1 MKQEFTIYVR
11 GKVVESGL
19 TLDEKKY
26 AICGQL
32 QKGVPG
38 EETVQLQYKLMEE
51 DEDEDDE
58 EWEQQEFTVPAKET
72 SFELSLHD
80 LRGIQDGLEY
90 AVRIRYFQR
99 WYLRTKSASVN
110 DLRFVISSGLTFLEI
125 GHQKQPQAEVAYT
138 SKPEVIQL
146 RRPLNKS
153 LI

>member
-19 TLDEKKY
+19 ALDEKKY

-51 DEDEDDE
+51 DDQ
-58 EWEQQEFTVPAKET
+58 EWEQQEFIVPAKET

-99 WYLRTKSASVN
+99 W
-110 DLRFVISSGLTFLEI
+110 
-125 GHQKQPQAEVAYT
+125 
-138 SKPEVIQL
+138 
-146 RRPLNKS
+146 
-153 LI
+153 

>member
-1 MKQEFTIYVR
+1 MDNGVGAAVKQEFTIYVR

-32 QKGVPG
+32 QKGVTG

-51 DEDEDDE
+51 DDQ
-58 EWEQQEFTVPAKET
+58 EWEQQEFIVPAKET

-125 GHQKQPQAEVAYT
+125 GHQAPRQAEVAYT

-146 RRPLNKS
+146 SRPL
-153 LI
+153 I

>member
-1 MKQEFTIYVR
+1 MDNGVGAAVKQEFTIYVR

-38 EETVQLQYKLMEE
+38 EETVQLQYKLM
-51 DEDEDDE
+51 DEDDQ
-58 EWEQQEFTVPAKET
+58 EWEQQEFIVPAKET

-110 DLRFVISSGLTFLEI
+110 NLQFVISSGLTFLEI
-125 GHQKQPQAEVAYT
+125 GHQVPRQAEVAYT
-138 SKPEVIQL
+138 SKPEVMQL
-146 RRPLNKS
+146 SRPL
-153 LI
+153 I

>member
-1 MKQEFTIYVR
+1 MDNGVGAAVKQEFTIYVR

-38 EETVQLQYKLMEE
+38 EETVQLQYKLM
-51 DEDEDDE
+51 DEDDQ
-58 EWEQQEFTVPAKET
+58 EWEQQEFIVPAKET

-125 GHQKQPQAEVAYT
+125 GHQAPRQAEVAYT

-146 RRPLNKS
+146 SRPL
-153 LI
+153 I

>member
-19 TLDEKKY
+19 ALDEKKY

-51 DEDEDDE
+51 DDQ
-58 EWEQQEFTVPAKET
+58 EWEQQEFIVPAKET

-99 WYLRTKSASVN
+99 WYRRTKSASVN
-110 DLRFVISSGLTFLEI
+110 NLQFVISSGLTFLEI
-125 GHQKQPQAEVAYT
+125 GHQAPRQAEVAYT

-146 RRPLNKS
+146 RRPL
-153 LI
+153 I

>member
-1 MKQEFTIYVR
+1 MDNGVGAAVKQEFTIYVR

-51 DEDEDDE
+51 DDQ
-58 EWEQQEFTVPAKET
+58 EWEQQEFIVPAKET

-110 DLRFVISSGLTFLEI
+110 DLQFVISSGLTFLEI
-125 GHQKQPQAEVAYT
+125 GHQAPRQAEVAYT
-138 SKPEVIQL
+138 LKPEVIQL
-146 RRPLNKS
+146 S
-153 LI
+153 

>member
-32 QKGVPG
+32 QKGVTG

-51 DEDEDDE
+51 DDQ
-58 EWEQQEFTVPAKET
+58 EWEQQEFIVPAKET

-125 GHQKQPQAEVAYT
+125 GHQAPRQAEVAYT

-146 RRPLNKS
+146 RRPL
-153 LI
+153 I

>member
-11 GKVVESGL
+11 GKVVESRL
-19 TLDEKKY
+19 SLDEEKY
-26 AICGQL
+26 AICGKL
-32 QKGVPG
+32 QKGLTG

-58 EWEQQEFTVPAKET
+58 GWEQQEFIVPAKET

-110 DLRFVISSGLTFLEI
+110 DLRFVIYSGLRFLET
-125 GHQKQPQAEVAYT
+125 GHQAPRQAEVAYT

-146 RRPLNKS
+146 RRPL
-153 LI
+153 I